1 MNLKN
6 LYGIL
11 ERFASKSG
19 ILILF
24 ILSHTTLLLMML
36 FTFPQIND
44 KMGTEAFD
52 LKPYGY
58 TQSEA
63 IVMIQN
69 LDQTT
74 IDLYVFPQLFLLDVL
89 YPLLLALFL
98 STVILRLSKL
108 IKLKANRFYS
118 NLIFLPF
125 IAMFIDYI
133 ENLLIWRMISN
144 PIEES
149 SEIIKIASLATQLK
163 GIFTTLSWIVIVIL
177 FILWLRNKWFN
188 NKVQSGTT

>member
-133 ENLLIWRMISN
+133 ENVLIWRMISN